1 MIVFFVYWEY
11 LWKLLFHFIAVRRLV
26 QERGIE
32 PLFNKVGFH
41 HSNSRCINATPY
53 FNSRFIDRC
62 LPQPLLHIVPTTV
75 SVRYIYLLRSE
86 FGTVGDSPLS
96 ISPYCLY
103 RRTQPLILS
112 CNILSVFMCIP
123 IQARATS

>member
-1 MIVFFVYWEY
+1 MIVFFVFVYWEY

-53 FNSRFIDRC
+53 FNSRFIR
-62 LPQPLLHIVPTTV
+62 PLLATAPPA
-75 SVRYIYLLRSE
+75 YLSLLPSE
-86 FGTVGDSPLS
+86 FRLYYLPSSGLSQLSFKDLITCDSPLS
-96 ISPYCLY
+96 ISPTAC
-103 RRTQPLILS
+103 TDGLS
-112 CNILSVFMCIP
+112 LLFYLAIF
-123 IQARATS
+123 

>member
-41 HSNSRCINATPY
+41 HSNSRCMNATPY
-53 FNSRFIDRC
+53 FNSRFIR
-62 LPQPLLHIVPTTV
+62 PLLATASPA
-75 SVRYIYLLRSE
+75 YLSLLPSE
-86 FGTVGDSPLS
+86 FRLYYLPSSGLSQLSFEDLITCDSPLS
-96 ISPYCLY
+96 ISPTAC
-103 RRTQPLILS
+103 TDELS
-112 CNILSVFMCIP
+112 LLFYLAIF
-123 IQARATS
+123 